1 MSTSQTFT
9 RDREEILSGMRERNE
24 QILAASRRTR
34 LELTEAL
41 EQTLSAVAD
50 AQEKLAETSEV
61 EWLSRLL
68 RAQATFTR
76 SIGDASAKFARD
88 LIETT

>member
-1 MSTSQTFT
+1 MSTQTFT
-9 RDREEILSGMRERNE
+9 RDREDILSEMRERNE
-24 QILAASRRTR
+24 QFLAAGRRTG
-34 LELTEAL
+34 LEFAEAL

-68 RAQATFTR
+68 HAQATFTR
-76 SIGDASAKFARD
+76 SMGDASAKFTRE
-88 LIETT
+88 LIDAT